1 MRIILYYIKK
11 NWKLT
16 LITILLSFVDVIAA
30 LLIPTYTAKLLNI
43 ASLVEPSNYM
53 LKITFIKMVVISI
66 ISIVATIIS
75 TYLCANL
82 TSKIGADMRKDIY
95 EKSLYLSVLDF
106 KNFGTSSVTTRT
118 VSDISNIQFAL
129 TSCFQMLL
137 PVPVIFIVSLI
148 LAFRID
154 ILLGIILFSVL
165 ILISFIGLIIMKS
178 SLPIFKKLQI
188 KLDKMSKVLLENITG
203 VRVVRAFNNQKSEE
217 FKLNQEFKEYAD
229 TSIKVNKKFTFLDGI
244 SFFAVNMF
252 VIVVYYLSGYRISK
266 GYFLI
271 GDITA
276 IIEYALMCLFFLM
289 MAQMIILTL
298 PRALECANRIG
309 EIINYRPSIVD
320 NVKNKVEEK
329 NTDDVLV
336 FENVY
341 FRYDDKEDI
350 LSDLN
355 FTCKRGQTT
364 AIIGGTG
371 SGKSTIASIIM
382 RFNEISNG
390 RILINGININDMLQ
404 KQLRDHLSYVLQKAW
419 LFSGTIADN
428 LRFGNPNATDEEL
441 WEALKIAQ
449 AYDFVSDL
457 PLKLESYVAQ
467 GGTNYSGGQRQRL
480 SIARALVKKPEL
492 YIFDDSFSA
501 LDFKTDSLLRKALK
515 PVTLNS
521 AVIIIAQRISTITH
535 ADNIIV
541 LDKGKIVGMGKHDD
555 LLNNCMIYKEIY
567 DSQTKE
573 VNENE

>member
-229 TSIKVNKKFTFLDGI
+229 TSIKVNKKFAFLDGI

>member
-1 MRIILYYIKK
+1 MRIIIYYIKK

-53 LKITFIKMVVISI
+53 LKITFIKMVVVSI

-229 TSIKVNKKFTFLDGI
+229 TSIKVNKKFAFLDGI

-341 FRYDDKEDI
+341 FGYDDKEDI

-390 RILINGININDMLQ
+390 RILINGININDMMQ

-449 AYDFVSDL
+449 AYDFVSNL

>member
-137 PVPVIFIVSLI
+137 PVPVIFMVSLI

-229 TSIKVNKKFTFLDGI
+229 TSIKVNKKFAFLDGI

-341 FRYDDKEDI
+341 FGYDDKEDI